1 MIDTRLCKTQ
11 EELETAMVYEHN
23 KKLLHSYKSRLSN
36 LLNNRGLT
44 WINLDWILLDRMIDH
59 TEERIKQ
66 LEKDIAAF
74 EKQYGYM
81 IVEKGGDVSYLTTKN

>member
-11 EELETAMVYEHN
+11 EELEAAMVYEHN
-23 KKLLHSYKSRLSN
+23 KKLLHSYKSRMSN
-36 LLNNRGLT
+36 LLTNRGL
-44 WINLDWILLDRMIDH
+44 IYVGLDWAFLDWMVDH

-66 LEKDIAAF
+66 LEKDIAVF

-81 IVEKGGDVSYLTTKN
+81 IVEKGGDVSYLTTRN